1 MLRFILILL
10 AAILLISL
18 LRSIIGILV
27 KGFAQALSSSDSN
40 SSVSRAGGAPASEL
54 KKDPV
59 CGAYV
64 PAATSVKKMVGGGV
78 VHFCSTTCRDKYRG

>member
-1 MLRFILILL
+1 MLRFVVILL

-27 KGFAQALSSSDSN
+27 KGFLHLTSAPS
-40 SSVSRAGGAPASEL
+40 GAPAERQREAQSSSEL

-59 CGAYV
+59 CGTYV
-64 PAATSVKKMVGGGV
+64 PAATSVKKLVGGSV
-78 VHFCSTTCRDKYRG
+78 VHFCSEACRDKYRG

>member
-18 LRSIIGILV
+18 LRSIIGIVV
-27 KGFAQALSSSDSN
+27 KGFAAALSSNDGKSAARGN
-40 SSVSRAGGAPASEL
+40 GPPASEL

-78 VHFCSTTCRDKYRG
+78 VHFCSTTCRDKYQG

>member
-27 KGFAQALSSSDSN
+27 KGFAQALSSGDSN
-40 SSVSRAGGAPASEL
+40 STRSGGGPPVSEL

-64 PAATSVKKMVGGGV
+64 PAATSVKKMVSGGV
-78 VHFCSTTCRDKYRG
+78 VHFCSTACRDKYRG

>member
-18 LRSIIGILV
+18 LRSIIGIVV
-27 KGFAQALSSSDSN
+27 KGFAQALSSNDGN
-40 SSVSRAGGAPASEL
+40 AAMRGGGPPASEL

-64 PAATSVKKMVGGGV
+64 PTATSVKKMVGGGV
-78 VHFCSTTCRDKYRG
+78 VYFCSTTCRDKYQG